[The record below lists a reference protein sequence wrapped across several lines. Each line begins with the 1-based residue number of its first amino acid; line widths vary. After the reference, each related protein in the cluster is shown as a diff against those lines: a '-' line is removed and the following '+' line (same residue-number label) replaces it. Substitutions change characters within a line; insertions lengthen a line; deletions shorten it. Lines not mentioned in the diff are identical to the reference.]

1 MYQSVEKNYLQ
12 NKKEQY
18 QTFASCTE
26 NMVISTLA
34 ETANFLSVMI
44 IKILNQEKG
53 RDTCLKT
60 IWLRRSISVNS

>member
-18 QTFASCTE
+18 QTFISCTE

-34 ETANFLSVMI
+34 ETANFLPFMI
-44 IKILNQEKG
+44 IKILN
-53 RDTCLKT
+53 
-60 IWLRRSISVNS
+60 